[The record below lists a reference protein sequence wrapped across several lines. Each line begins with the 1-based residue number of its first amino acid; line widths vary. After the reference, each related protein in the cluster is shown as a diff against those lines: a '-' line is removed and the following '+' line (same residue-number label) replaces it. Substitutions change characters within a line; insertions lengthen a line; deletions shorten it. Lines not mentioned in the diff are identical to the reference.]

1 MKTSKNNIT
10 NFTPTECKTFILP
23 VRDVI
28 DLIGGK
34 WRFPIIIA
42 LSFKNHRFKELER
55 QIEGISPRMLSKEL
69 KDLEV
74 NGLVNR
80 DVFNTTPVTVEYSLT
95 EYGKSLDKVIE
106 TIREWGLTHRKKI
119 INKYS

>member
-1 MKTSKNNIT
+1 MEKDKN
-10 NFTPTECKTFILP
+10 ECKVFILP

-34 WRFPIIIA
+34 WKLPIIIS
-42 LSFKNHRFKELER
+42 LSFGNSRFNQLER
-55 QIEGISPRMLSKEL
+55 QIEGITPRMLSKEL

-74 NGLVNR
+74 NGLIDRTVIP
-80 DVFNTTPVTVEYSLT
+80 TTPVSVEYNLT

-106 TIREWGLTHRKKI
+106 VMRNWGTEHRSRIMKKKPVQ
-119 INKYS
+119 NKG